1 MEITISEKSILLL
14 KYSIDAVIIIIIL
27 KTNTVPSVKFLDEIS
42 PAFSFLCNALLSEVF
57 LDISLFLSSV
67 NENCNNSCNPL
78 KLSRKR
84 LFNSPALF
92 L

>member
-1 MEITISEKSILLL
+1 MEIAISEKTILLL
-14 KYSIDAVIIIIIL
+14 KYSIEDVITIIIL
-27 KTNTVPSVKFLDEIS
+27 KINTVPSVKFLDEIS
-42 PAFSFLCNALLSEVF
+42 LALSFLCSALLSVVLLAISFF
-57 LDISLFLSSV
+57 LFSV
-67 NENCNNSCNPL
+67 NENCNKSCNPL